1 MKFMGKAGESM
12 VKRPIVPLLILMVVT
27 AASLGMIASNPPSFE
42 MDQEAFMPDNELT
55 RASAV
60 IQDAF
65 TSSASMMNMV
75 DASAAGGNIFTTEV
89 FVDVLNFEKI
99 LSEMRYEGI
108 DGTDHAYSDL
118 PVFQVISPVSVI
130 SQSIYAVWYQTTH
143 GTPPTAP
150 ADHDTLIMIIEGM
163 TDVEL
168 QVFSAGVLSDP
179 QSEMLTA
186 MLTNDLDV
194 FFDPDFMG
202 SGMPFGTVSARG
214 CMVTVIITDDET
226 ELMSGGKLGFEGD
239 VIATANGFVSS
250 TGITV
255 RAVGMWTMMSEIGTL
270 AQQDIGML
278 IPIALA
284 IIVILL
290 LIIYR
295 DLLDTLIAILGIVI
309 AVIWTFGI
317 SALFGVQM
325 STIAIAVPI
334 LILALGIDYSLH
346 LVFRYREERMSGRDI
361 KEAITKTFGS
371 VGEAL
376 ILATVTTAI
385 AFLSYLTS
393 SMAALADF
401 GLMCAI
407 GIVCAFFAMLL
418 LIPPLQITRDR
429 RARKKG
435 KNPDEAKRYRRPE
448 NENGDALG
456 KISGIGGRMA
466 AKSPWAVLGVVA
478 LIVAGF
484 GYSATNMSYSFNMY
498 DFIPDGTEAYD
509 TLNYLSDNYSISQ
522 DQTSVLIY
530 GDGWDVNTIRG
541 IELSLQ
547 NMQAATESERIPG
560 VAYIDKDPDAT
571 YVSTILSQINASM
584 LPGGLP
590 GYDVVFD
597 AEGMLND
604 YSSDPVMAATQQAI
618 LRGWSD
624 PNDPAAA
631 PLITATAS
639 VASYHDGQPVTR
651 IILAM
656 TGATDGNDDI
666 TIEMKDRIN
675 EACSPLADAGL
686 VYITTG
692 QAIVLSVTMKEM
704 NTSQMTALFVTIAF
718 VLLIL
723 TIFMYYID
731 RSLLLGVMATI
742 PTLISVV
749 MVWGTM
755 ALLDIPLNVMTLTI
769 ASLAVGMGVTYGIH
783 ISHRY
788 VTELIHN
795 DLDAKEAI
803 KKATRETGKGVFA
816 AAITTVA
823 GFGVMVFSNILPM
836 YQFGII
842 TALAIAF
849 GYMGAVFVL
858 PSLLVIWG
866 KHSKPKIVER
876 FNTPR
881 SERPKPDNRAHRMEM
896 PPNMQR
902 PKIPAR
908 IPKLR
913 RYSMR

>member
-1 MKFMGKAGESM
+1 MGKAGESM

-27 AASLGMIASNPPSFE
+27 VASLGMIASNPPSFE
-42 MDQEAFMPDNELT
+42 MDQESFMPDNELT

-60 IQDAF
+60 IQESF
-65 TSSASMMNMV
+65 TSSASMMSMV
-75 DASAAGGNIFTTEV
+75 DASGAGGNIFTTEV
-89 FVDVLNFEKI
+89 FVDILGYEKA

-108 DGTDHAYSDL
+108 DGNDHAYSDL

-130 SQSIYAVWYQTTH
+130 AQSVYAVWYQTTF
-143 GTPPTAP
+143 GTPPPAP
-150 ADHDTLIMIIEGM
+150 ADYDTLIMVIGGM
-163 TDVEL
+163 SSAEL

-179 QSEMLTA
+179 QSEMLLA

-194 FFDPDFMG
+194 FFDPD
-202 SGMPFGTVSARG
+202 MPFGTVSARG
-214 CMVTVIITDDET
+214 CMVTVIITDDEI
-226 ELMSGGKLGFEGD
+226 ELMLDGKLGFEGD
-239 VIATANGFVSS
+239 VIAIANGFSPS
-250 TGITV
+250 TGVSI
-255 RAVGMWTMMSEIGTL
+255 RAIGMWTMMSEIGTL

-278 IPIALA
+278 IPIALVV
-284 IIVILL
+284 IVTLL

-295 DLLDTLIAILGIVI
+295 DVFDTLIAILGIVI

-346 LVFRYREERMSGRDI
+346 LVFRYREERISGKDI
-361 KEAITKTFGS
+361 KGAIARTFGS

-393 SMAALADF
+393 SMSALADF

-407 GIVCAFFAMLL
+407 GIICAFFAMLL
-418 LIPPLQITRDR
+418 LVPPLQIMRDR

-435 KNPDEAKRYRRPE
+435 KNPDEAKRYRKPE
-448 NENGDALG
+448 NENGDVLG

-466 AKSPWAVLGVVA
+466 AKSPWAVLGAVA
-478 LIVAGF
+478 IIVAGF
-484 GYSATNMSYSFNMY
+484 GYSATNMSYSFDMY
-498 DFIPDGTEAYD
+498 EFIPDGTEAYD
-509 TLNYLSDNYSISQ
+509 TLNYLNDNYTISQ
-522 DQTSVLIY
+522 GQTSVLIY
-530 GDGWDVNTIRG
+530 DDGWDVDTIRG
-541 IELSLQ
+541 MELSLQ
-547 NMQAATESERIPG
+547 NMHADTERERIPG
-560 VAYIDKDPDAT
+560 IAYIDKDPDAT
-571 YVSTILSQINASM
+571 YVSTILAQINASM
-584 LPGGLP
+584 MPGGLP

-597 AEGMLND
+597 ANGMLND

-624 PNDPAAA
+624 PNDPSAA
-631 PLITATAS
+631 PLIAATAS
-639 VASYHDGQPVTR
+639 VASYHNGEPVTR
-651 IILAM
+651 MIFAM
-656 TGATDGNDDI
+656 TGATDGNDDL

-675 EACSPLADAGL
+675 EACQPLADAGL
-686 VYITTG
+686 VFVTTG

-704 NTSQMTALFVTIAF
+704 NTSQMTALVVTIAF

-731 RSLLLGVMATI
+731 RSLLLGIMATI

-755 ALLDIPLNVMTLTI
+755 ALLDIPMNVMTLTI
-769 ASLAVGMGVTYGIH
+769 ASLTVGMGVTYGIH

-795 DLDAKEAI
+795 DLDSKEAI

-816 AAITTVA
+816 AAITTIA
-823 GFGVMVFSNILPM
+823 GFGVMVFSKILPM
-836 YQFGII
+836 YQFGLI

-849 GYMGAVFVL
+849 GYLGAVFVL

-866 KHSKPKIVER
+866 KYSKPKIVER
-876 FNTPR
+876 FNTPF
-881 SERPKPDNRAHRMEM
+881 SERPRPDTSAHRMEM
-896 PPNMQR
+896 PQGMQR
-902 PKIPAR
+902 PKKPAR
-908 IPKLR
+908 TLKLR

>member
-42 MDQEAFMPDNELT
+42 MDQESFMPDNELT
-55 RASAV
+55 RASTV
-60 IQDAF
+60 IQEAF
-65 TSSASMMNMV
+65 TSSASMMSMV
-75 DASAAGGNIFTTEV
+75 DANGAGGNIFTTEV
-89 FVDVLNFEKI
+89 FADI
-99 LSEMRYEGI
+99 LSYEKALFEMRYDGI
-108 DGTDHAYSDL
+108 DGNDHAYSDL
-118 PVFQVISPVSVI
+118 PVFQIISPVSVI
-130 SQSIYAVWYQTTH
+130 AQSIYTAWFQSTY
-143 GTPPTAP
+143 GTPPPAP

-163 TDVEL
+163 STVEL
-168 QVFSAGVLSDP
+168 QVFSSAVLSDP
-179 QSEMLTA
+179 QSEMLLA
-186 MLTNDLDV
+186 MLTNDLSV
-194 FFDPDFMG
+194 FYDPDFMG
-202 SGMPFGTVSARG
+202 SGTPFGTVSARG
-214 CMVTVIITDDET
+214 CMVTVIITDEEI
-226 ELMSGGKLGFEGD
+226 ELMLDGKLGFEGD
-239 VIATANGFVSS
+239 VIAAANAFETSAGVS
-250 TGITV
+250 IK
-255 RAVGMWTMMSEIGTL
+255 AIGMWTMMSEIGTL

-278 IPIALA
+278 IPIALVV
-284 IIVILL
+284 IVALL

-295 DLLDTLIAILGIVI
+295 DLFDTLIAILGIVI

-346 LVFRYREERMSGRDI
+346 LVFRYREERMSGKDI
-361 KEAITKTFGS
+361 RGAIAKTFGS
-371 VGEAL
+371 VGQAL

-393 SMAALADF
+393 SMSALADF

-418 LIPPLQITRDR
+418 LVPPLQIMRDR

-435 KNPDEAKRYRRPE
+435 KDPDEAKRYRRPE
-448 NENGDALG
+448 NDDGDVLG
-456 KISGIGGRMA
+456 RISGIGGRMA
-466 AKSPWAVLGVVA
+466 AKRPWAVLGVVA

-484 GYSATNMSYSFNMY
+484 GYSATNMSYSFDMY

-509 TLNYLSDNYSISQ
+509 TLNYLNDNYTISQ
-522 DQTSVLIY
+522 GQTSVLIY

-541 IELSLQ
+541 IESSLQ
-547 NMQAATESERIPG
+547 NMHADTESERIPG
-560 VAYIDKDPDAT
+560 IAYIDKDPDAV
-571 YVSTILSQINASM
+571 YVGTILSQINASA
-584 LPGGLP
+584 PGGLP
-590 GYDVVFD
+590 GYDIVFD
-597 AEGMLND
+597 AGGMLND
-604 YSSDPVMAATQQAI
+604 YSSDPVMAATQQAV
-618 LRGWSD
+618 LRGWSNPAD
-624 PNDPAAA
+624 PSAA
-631 PLITATAS
+631 PLIAATAS
-639 VASYHDGQPVTR
+639 AAGYHDGEPVTR
-651 IILAM
+651 IIFAM
-656 TGATDGNDDI
+656 TGATDGNDDL

-675 EACSPLADAGL
+675 EACQPLADASL
-686 VYITTG
+686 VFVTTG

-755 ALLDIPLNVMTLTI
+755 ALLDIPMNVMTLTI

-788 VTELIHN
+788 VTELVHN

-823 GFGVMVFSNILPM
+823 GFGVMVFSKILPM
-836 YQFGII
+836 YQFGLI

-849 GYMGAVFVL
+849 GYLGAVFVL

-866 KHSKPKIVER
+866 KYSKPKIVER
-876 FNTPR
+876 FNTPF
-881 SERPKPDNRAHRMEM
+881 SARPKPDMSAHRMEM
-896 PPNMQR
+896 PEGMQR

-908 IPKLR
+908 IPKLK

>member
-42 MDQEAFMPDNELT
+42 MDQESFMPDNELT
-55 RASAV
+55 RASSV
-60 IQDAF
+60 IQEAF
-65 TSSASMMNMV
+65 TSSTSMMSMA
-75 DASAAGGNIFTTEV
+75 DASGAGGNIFAKEV
-89 FVDVLNFEKI
+89 FIDILGYEKA
-99 LSEMRYEGI
+99 LSEMRYDGI
-108 DGTDHAYSDL
+108 DGNDHAYADL

-130 SQSIYAVWYQTTH
+130 SQSIYAVWYQTTY
-143 GTPPTAP
+143 GTPPLAP
-150 ADHDTLIMIIEGM
+150 ADHDTLIMVIGGM
-163 TDVEL
+163 SSAEL
-168 QVFSAGVLSDP
+168 QVFAAGVLSDP
-179 QSEMLTA
+179 QSEMLLA

-202 SGMPFGTVSARG
+202 PGMPFGTVSAKG
-214 CMVTVIITDDET
+214 CMVTVIITDDEI
-226 ELMSGGKLGFEGD
+226 ELMLDGKLGFEGD
-239 VIATANGFVSS
+239 VIAAANGFAPS
-250 TGITV
+250 TGVSI
-255 RAVGMWTMMSEIGTL
+255 RAIGMWTMMSEIGTL

-278 IPIALA
+278 IPIALVV
-284 IIVILL
+284 IVTLL
-290 LIIYR
+290 LVIYR
-295 DLLDTLIAILGIVI
+295 DVFDTLIAILGIVI

-317 SALFGVQM
+317 SALFGIQM

-346 LVFRYREERMSGRDI
+346 LVFRYREERMSGKDI
-361 KEAITKTFGS
+361 KGAIAKTFGS

-393 SMAALADF
+393 SMSALADF

-418 LIPPLQITRDR
+418 LVPPLQIMRDR

-448 NENGDALG
+448 NEKGDVLG

-478 LIVAGF
+478 VIVAGF
-484 GYSATNMSYSFNMY
+484 GYSATNMSYSFDMY

-509 TLNYLSDNYSISQ
+509 TLNYLNDNYTISQ
-522 DQTSVLIY
+522 GQTSVLIY

-541 IELSLQ
+541 MELSLQ
-547 NMQAATESERIPG
+547 NMRAATEDGRIPG
-560 VAYIDKDPDAT
+560 IAYIDKDPDAT
-571 YVSTILSQINASM
+571 YVSTILSQVNAAT
-584 LPGGLP
+584 PGGLP

-597 AEGMLND
+597 TNGMLQD
-604 YSSDPVMAATQQAI
+604 HSSDPVMAATQQAV

-624 PNDPAAA
+624 PNDPSTA
-631 PLITATAS
+631 PIIAATAS
-639 VASYHDGQPVTR
+639 VASYHNGEPVTR
-651 IILAM
+651 MIFAM

-675 EACSPLADAGL
+675 EACAPLTDAGL
-686 VYITTG
+686 VFVTTG
-692 QAIVLSVTMKEM
+692 QAIVLSTTMKEM

-731 RSLLLGVMATI
+731 RSLLLGIMATI

-755 ALLDIPLNVMTLTI
+755 ALLGIPMNVMTLTI

-795 DLDAKEAI
+795 DLDAREAI

-823 GFGVMVFSNILPM
+823 GFGVMVFSKILPM
-836 YQFGII
+836 YQFGLI

-849 GYMGAVFVL
+849 GYLGAVFVL

-866 KHSKPKIVER
+866 KYSKPKIVER
-876 FNTPR
+876 FSGTR
-881 SERPKPDNRAHRMEM
+881 SARPAPVANVHRMEL
-896 PPNMQR
+896 PPEMQR

-908 IPKLR
+908 IPKLK